1 MPAVLLRYA
10 PSNTDANAVSDA
22 IPDHIGAHIGAE
34 PEPER
39 FTVVHG
45 AVNVPDIVPDLAD
58 DHG

>member
-1 MPAVLLRYA
+1 LLRYA